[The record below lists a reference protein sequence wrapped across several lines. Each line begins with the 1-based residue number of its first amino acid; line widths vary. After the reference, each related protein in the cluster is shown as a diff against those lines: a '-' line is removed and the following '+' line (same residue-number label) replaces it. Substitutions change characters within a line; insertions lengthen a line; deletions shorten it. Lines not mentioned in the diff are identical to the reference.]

1 MCPRLF
7 LVPSNPE
14 TSDKLCQ
21 QLPFPSRRCRQRP
34 PLINLQLEAPH
45 SLTVLSGTPPSPQ
58 STILGIGQL
67 QQAAGYQ
74 STARIKEYPRTIPPS
89 FEKPRRLVQQS
100 VDEIPQHILPPLERW
115 FPPLAFRLSRCDQLR
130 PARKCPRACNSE
142 RSAKSTRGLNQVMD
156 GLGYALKQAIRLITS
171 ENRGRNRQPRRK
183 GDLIRP

>member
-21 QLPFPSRRCRQRP
+21 QLPLLSRRCRQRP

-115 FPPLAFRLSRCDQLR
+115 FLHWRFGCRAVISCDLLGN
-130 PARKCPRACNSE
+130 ARGHATVSE
-142 RSAKSTRGLNQVMD
+142 V
-156 GLGYALKQAIRLITS
+156 
-171 ENRGRNRQPRRK
+171 RK
-183 GDLIRP
+183 VPGA